1 MLFSLNSGIEL
12 GGFKT
17 VKVSCRP
24 VLMRLFLPGDQQLRV
39 RQWEPE
45 APEALSLSW
54 LAIFYCSFCLP
65 VTCAC
70 LDAI

>member
-1 MLFSLNSGIEL
+1 MLFSLNSSIEL

-24 VLMRLFLPGDQQLRV
+24 ALMRLFLPGDQQLRV

-45 APEALSLSW
+45 APEALSLS
-54 LAIFYCSFCLP
+54 
-65 VTCAC
+65 
-70 LDAI
+70 